1 MGTNDMLKEEPFY
14 GRNAVQRAV
23 AILVIL
29 ALAACA
35 TAVGTAYAP
44 AGKNGYGYSDTR
56 IEEGRYRITFAGDGA
71 TSPDTVEDFALLR
84 AAELAL
90 AGGFDW
96 FRVVGRSID
105 EQEKGGVGIGGG
117 LGGGGRNVGVGVGG
131 NLGTVGARKFYTARI
146 EVIMGKGDKPA
157 DGQGVYDARS
167 LSESLRARIAPA
179 S

>member
-1 MGTNDMLKEEPFY
+1 
-14 GRNAVQRAV
+14 VQKSI
-23 AILVIL
+23 AILAAL
-29 ALAACA
+29 TLAACA

-71 TSPDTVEDFALLR
+71 TAPDVVEDYALLR

-90 AGGFDW
+90 AGGYDW
-96 FRVVGRSID
+96 FRVVGRAVD
-105 EQEKGGVGIGGG
+105 EQEKGGVGIGAG
-117 LGGGGRNVGVGVGG
+117 LGGGGRNVGGGVSG
-131 NLGTVGARKFYTARI
+131 NLGTLGARKFYTARI

-167 LSESLRARIAPA
+167 LSDSMRARIVPA
-179 S
+179 Q

>member
-1 MGTNDMLKEEPFY
+1 MRSHF
-14 GRNAVQRAV
+14 AAV
-23 AILVIL
+23 AILL
-29 ALAACA
+29 LAACA

-71 TSPDTVEDFALLR
+71 TPPDIVEDYALLR

-90 AGGFDW
+90 AGGYDW
-96 FRVVGRSID
+96 FRVVGRSVD
-105 EQEKGGVGIGGG
+105 EQEKGGVGIGAGV
-117 LGGGGRNVGVGVGG
+117 GGGGRNVGVGVGG
-131 NLGTVGARKFYTARI
+131 NLGKVGARKFYTARL

-157 DGQGVYDARS
+157 DGQGVYDAGA
-167 LSESLRARIAPA
+167 LSESIRARIAPA